1 MFELKRY
8 SSNIQTILGP
18 HEGGQRLMPLT
29 PREPCPGP
37 GLELLTAAA
46 PRKLFSEVPVVS
58 DEYAQSLKSALFLY
72 FSALSASHEI
82 SQGIHSSTGSLLH
95 GIMHRQEPDFA
106 NSKYWFRRV
115 ASHDVFPLLR
125 TACLELLQK
134 QPASP
139 AADLLKSEIEASSR
153 WDPQWFVEQCEAAQ
167 GGASDDFEQRLLEI
181 QRLEWQILFDYCY
194 RKATGQ
200 D

>member
-1 MFELKRY
+1 
-8 SSNIQTILGP
+8 
-18 HEGGQRLMPLT
+18 MPLT